1 MKLPSKTEMN
11 LIFALGT
18 NEISGREVAKAYQK
32 ETGSAISYGTLYTTL
47 RRLKEAGW
55 VESRDDGEGDAR
67 VRFFKISGPGLK
79 ARAKLYALRDAQ
91 NEFVGGEVAK

>member
-18 NEISGREVAKAYQK
+18 SEISGREVAKAYKQ
-32 ETGSAISYGTLYTTL
+32 ETGSTISYGTLYTTL

-55 VESRDDGEGDAR
+55 VDSRDDGEGDAR
-67 VRFFKISGPGLK
+67 VRFFKISGPGLT
-79 ARAKLYALRDAQ
+79 ARANLYALRRAQ
-91 NEFVGGEVAK
+91 DSVLGGEVAV